1 MREEEFG
8 VGLLVNRTGGNCV
21 RKFAA
26 LLGASLLV
34 ALSAEAKIEKA
45 SFGET
50 PEHQKVDLYTLT
62 NASGMVVKLSTYGAV
77 IQSLSV
83 PGRDGR
89 MADIVRGFDSLDG
102 YLAPGG
108 SHIGAVIGR
117 YANRIKGAQFVL
129 EGTAYHLI
137 ANNGP
142 NTLHGGPVGFDKRV
156 WTAQPKDGA
165 SPSLTLSYLSSDGEQ
180 NFPGALK
187 VTVTYTLQADNA
199 LRIDYR
205 ATTDKPT
212 VVNLTNHAYFNLKGH
227 DHGDV
232 LEHRLQIMADS
243 IAASDA
249 DRIPTGEL
257 TAVKGTPFDFTELT
271 PIGKNIESADP
282 RTTTGTN
289 NAPGYDHAFVIR
301 GKPGTL
307 RLAARIEEP
316 SSGRVMEVLTTQP
329 GAQLYTANSVRPVAG
344 KGGAQYTAHGAFC
357 FETEHHPDSPNQPSF
372 PSTELKPGET
382 FHETTVFRFPKPR
395 G

>member
-1 MREEEFG
+1 VR
-8 VGLLVNRTGGNCV
+8 RT
-21 RKFAA
+21 AA
-26 LLGASLLV
+26 LLGASLLLV
-34 ALSAEAKIEKA
+34 LPVEAKIEKA
-45 SFGET
+45 AFGET
-50 PEHQKVDLYTLT
+50 PEHEKVDLYTLT
-62 NASGMVVKLSTYGAV
+62 NASGMMVKLSTYGAV
-77 IQSLSV
+77 IQSLAV
-83 PGRDGR
+83 PDRAGKL
-89 MADIVRGFDSLDG
+89 ADIVRGFDSLDG

-129 EGTAYHLI
+129 EGTTYRLI

-142 NTLHGGPVGFDKRV
+142 NTIHGGPLGFDKRV
-156 WTAQPKDGA
+156 WMAQPKDGA
-165 SPSLTLSYLSSDGEQ
+165 SPSLTLSYLSDDGEQ
-180 NFPGALK
+180 NYPGTLK

-227 DHGDV
+227 DQGDV

-249 DRIPTGEL
+249 DHIPTGEL
-257 TAVKGTPFDFTELT
+257 TPVKGTIFDFTEPA
-271 PIGKNIESADP
+271 PIGKNIEAPDSRIAS
-282 RTTTGTN
+282 GTN
-289 NAPGYDHAFVIR
+289 NAGGYDHTFVIR
-301 GKPGTL
+301 GEPGTL

-329 GAQLYTANSVRPVAG
+329 GAQLYTANALRPLTG
-344 KGGAQYTAHGAFC
+344 KGGSQYTAHGAFC
-357 FETEHHPDSPNQPSF
+357 FETEHHPDSPNHPNF

-382 FHETTVFRFPKPR
+382 FHETTVFRFPKPL
-395 G
+395 

>member
-1 MREEEFG
+1 MR
-8 VGLLVNRTGGNCV
+8 RT
-21 RKFAA
+21 AA
-26 LLGASLLV
+26 LLGASLLL
-34 ALSAEAKIEKA
+34 ALPAEAKIEKA
-45 SFGET
+45 VFGET
-50 PEHQKVDLYTLT
+50 PEHQTVDLYTLA

-77 IQSLSV
+77 IQSLAV
-83 PGRDGR
+83 PDRDGR

-108 SHIGAVIGR
+108 SHVGAVIGR

-129 EGTAYHLI
+129 EGTTYRLI
-137 ANNGP
+137 ANNGA
-142 NTLHGGPVGFDKRV
+142 NTIHGGPLGFDKRV
-156 WTAQPKDGA
+156 WTARPTDGA

-180 NFPGALK
+180 NYPGALK

-199 LRIDYR
+199 LRIDYV

-227 DHGDV
+227 DQGDV

-249 DRIPTGEL
+249 DHIPTGEL
-257 TAVKGTPFDFTELT
+257 TPVKGTIFDFIEPT
-271 PIGKNIESADP
+271 PIGKNIESRDP
-282 RTTTGTN
+282 RMGTN
-289 NAPGYDHAFVIR
+289 DARGYDHTFVIR

-316 SSGRVMEVLTTQP
+316 ASGRVMEVLTTQP
-329 GAQLYTANSVRPVAG
+329 GAQLYTANSLRPVAG
-344 KGGAQYTAHGAFC
+344 KGGAQYTVHGAFC
-357 FETEHHPDSPNQPSF
+357 IETEHHPDSPNHPNF

-382 FHETTVFRFPKPR
+382 FHETTVFRFPKPH
-395 G
+395 